1 MANKTCRRQMMDP
14 SAIAETQW
22 LIREAWATVGR
33 SSPSGRILALPGACI
48 VDSGQPWLF
57 TNGVFLNEPIASP
70 ADLKALAEAAL
81 NHFRPSGHEWF
92 LSASEEWLG
101 PSADEV
107 LSGLGLIHAMTVIA
121 MAADQLLPP
130 TRPLPDVVVR
140 RIDDEDTRL
149 VIAELN
155 AAAYDVSLEWGHRAV
170 GHGRLWQE
178 PLFGHVAYIDG
189 IPAAAGF
196 AIPIAGALYV
206 AWLATASPY
215 RGRGLAELVMR
226 RSLAEARLATGIE
239 RTVLHATQEGLGLY
253 RRMGYLPVASYP
265 LWEPAHP

>member
-1 MANKTCRRQMMDP
+1 MTDP
-14 SAIAETQW
+14 SAIAETQL
-22 LIREAWATVGR
+22 LIREAWAAVGR
-33 SSPSGRILALPGACI
+33 SGPSGRILALPSACI

-57 TNGVFLNEPIASP
+57 TNGVFLNEPIDSP
-70 ADLKALAEAAL
+70 ADLKTLAEAAL
-81 NHFRPSGHEWF
+81 NHVGPSGHGWF

-101 PSADEV
+101 PSAEEV
-107 LSGLGLIHAMTVIA
+107 LSGLGLNLATTAIA

-140 RIDDEDTRL
+140 RIDNEDTRL
-149 VIAELN
+149 AIAELN
-155 AAAYDVSLEWGHRAV
+155 ATVYDVPLEWGHRAI

-189 IPAAAGF
+189 MPASAGF
-196 AIPIAGALYV
+196 AMAIAGALYV

-226 RSLAEARLATGIE
+226 RSLAEASLATGIK
-239 RTVLHATQEGLGLY
+239 RTVLHASPEGLGLY